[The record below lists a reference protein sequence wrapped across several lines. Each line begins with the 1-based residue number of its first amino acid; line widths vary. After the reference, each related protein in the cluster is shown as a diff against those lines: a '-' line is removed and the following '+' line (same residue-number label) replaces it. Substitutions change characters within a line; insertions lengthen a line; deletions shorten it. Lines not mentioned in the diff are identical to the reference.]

1 VKKNIL
7 IIEDDAF
14 LRDLINK
21 KLSSAEF
28 TTTEAIDGET
38 GIKKA
43 KEEKPDLILLDLLL
57 PGPDGF
63 EVLSKL
69 KTDSSTSS
77 IPVIILSNL
86 GQKEEVE
93 KGMELGAIDYLI
105 KAQFTPEEIVIKVR
119 EAFEK
124 PLPPPPTPDK
134 LQL

>member
-28 TTTEAIDGET
+28 ETSEAIDGES
-38 GIKKA
+38 GIKKIKA
-43 KEEKPDLILLDLLL
+43 ESPDLILLDLLL
-57 PGPDGF
+57 PNIDGF
-63 EVLSKL
+63 EVLENIK
-69 KTDSSTSS
+69 KDSTISN

-86 GQKEEVE
+86 GQKEDIE
-93 KGMELGAIDYLI
+93 KGMALGAVDYLI
-105 KAQFTPEEIVIKVR
+105 KAQFTPDEIIIKVR

-124 PLPPPPTPDK
+124 ATTPPIPPVRP
-134 LQL
+134 